1 MSQIKVVV
9 WKNLIIRKRHWFLT
23 IIEALLP
30 VCLFLL
36 IAYGRSQISGLNK
49 VEFTDPTFNYKEG
62 INYGINVGNTYI
74 LYTPGGD
81 YYTDL
86 ISKMHAKLSLP
97 SDQVQ
102 RFGTEKELLEY
113 YYKNSNYTII
123 AIIFDD
129 KDKKKLKYK
138 LRYHESGSFNKKFL
152 STGDKYQNA
161 YSFQPGIGGAYK
173 SSDFLA
179 VQMALDM
186 AFLEYN
192 SKQTDLEEK
201 YSIVVEEFPYP
212 PYKLDSAITKL
223 FLEFLPLITL
233 FSFIFLCPAVLKRVV
248 EEKHSGI
255 KELMKMVGMKSWMLW
270 LGWFIY
276 GMIPIFFSISIII
289 ILMKVPMFGSTYPL
303 IEYSSGGILFCFL
316 ILYCMAAI
324 AFCFAISSFFSRPTI
339 ALVTGILVWILSFFV
354 PKYALGLDE
363 SNQLSWST
371 NIILNLLPNMA
382 LHYGYAVISVFEER
396 EIGVQW
402 SNFSD
407 STSGSAEDITLLNIY
422 LMLIFDT
429 LIYTIFTFYMDG
441 VNPGKYGV
449 KKKIFFPIIEL
460 FKMCRKPTDTVKVD
474 TETQRLEKIEDGIGL
489 RKGIEISNLHKRFGH
504 KVAVNN
510 LNLDIYAG
518 QITVLLGH
526 NGAGKSTTMSVITG
540 MLQATSGS
548 VKINGLDTKRDMDE
562 IRKSL
567 GLCPQHNLFFT
578 DLTVKEHLL
587 FFAKLKGMSSDDA
600 SVEADNLLKILNMT
614 KKTNSMAHSLSGGM
628 QRKLGLGMAVIGG
641 SKVLILDE
649 PSSGMDPESRRHLW
663 DLLLEWRG
671 DRTILITTHFMEEAD
686 ALADWIAIMSNGT
699 LNCYGTPMYLKK
711 KYDIG
716 YHLSLMVEST
726 ANISDIK
733 SEVTKYIHDAQLK
746 FVDGNNLTFVL
757 PSESNPK
764 MKDVLT
770 NLETKKSELKLT
782 NISVTVTSLEDVFLK
797 THLESNGH
805 HNDNCN
811 NSLSVDPKVLDIQ
824 GLLSY
829 DSIGKR
835 EPQLNLKLATLL
847 HKRWQFFCSKKFTYA
862 VPALITLVFFILTG
876 VLSGGNDYCN
886 KTGPELNL
894 KLGSYKQTSVF
905 YNGTTNNNDVT
916 KMMRIYRNIVEDQK
930 SLPFNVIDTEHSIL
944 KKSIENIA
952 YYREHMI
959 AGATFNADKTFEL
972 VALYNAI
979 PIHSMP
985 ISLNLLTNTL
995 AQFLLGPD
1003 YSISL
1008 SNWPLPHVNQ
1018 IKSSQELSH
1027 TKIGILWLILIP
1039 IGCLFIH
1046 GSFIIFPHTEISTKF
1061 VKIQYMCGV
1070 KPICYWLVNFLAD
1083 MVLYMG
1089 LMLTLGFILWII
1101 SPVRVHFGYL
1111 TLIFLLYGLAG
1122 IPFTYLF
1129 SRKTSASGAF
1139 ALLIIMGMFLG
1150 IIFTIT
1156 IEILL
1161 HSQDEYY
1168 MNIGNHIKYVS
1179 LLLIPQVGL
1188 CDALLNLAK
1197 RAVMIHNINMSP
1209 AKMNMVCIGQSHVC
1223 CNENSKECIGF
1234 RNYSNL
1240 FDDYF
1245 IMIAC
1250 CFIYLTINI
1259 VLDAYW
1265 FMKVKSVIIKHYHR
1279 FRSFRKFDYENLQ
1292 YDKTEMTNKNIDDG
1306 LNTLKAEKLSK
1317 LYEGKQIVKNLNLT
1331 LKRGECLGILG
1342 VNGAGKTTTFR
1353 MLTRDEMV
1361 DGGSVLMELE
1371 NKKITIDMDEYMQTL
1386 GYCPQSDSL
1395 NYVLTG
1401 RQILTTI
1408 GALRGIS
1415 DKNEITKYL
1424 ELFDLLE
1431 YADVPCGYYSGG
1443 NKRKLSLA
1451 ISLIGFR
1458 EFVLLDEPTN
1468 GIDPSSRR
1476 KCWSLI
1482 KTLQKE
1488 KGFILTSHS
1497 MNECEAL
1504 CNELKIMKDG
1514 KFVEQGSLADL
1525 KNKFGGFTLKLKI
1538 SNKKTP
1544 SEISDDVDEVDGV
1557 DVVDDRNEV
1566 PKFSTVEDIK
1576 KYFTKNDRAELKDEH
1591 SGLLHFHIKDKNK
1604 RWSDIFKEVENIKS
1618 INSHLIEDYAISE
1631 ASLEDVFLKV
1641 ARSGTEEGTIKRVHE
1656 NKKKLM
1662 RPRNEDVKRK

>member
-49 VEFTDPTFNYKEG
+49 VEFPDPTFNYKEG
-62 INYGINVGNTYI
+62 IKYDINVGNTYI
-74 LYTPGGD
+74 LYTPGND

-86 ISKMHAKLSLP
+86 ISKMHTKLSVP

-102 RFGTEKELLEY
+102 RFGSEKELLGY
-113 YYKNSNYTII
+113 YYKNSNYTIL

-129 KDKKKLKYK
+129 RDRKKLNYK
-138 LRYHESGSFNKKFL
+138 LRYHEQVSYSKEFL
-152 STGDKYQNA
+152 STAEKYKKA

-173 SSDFLA
+173 GSDFLA

-192 SKQTDLEEK
+192 SNQTDLEDK
-201 YSIVVEEFPYP
+201 YSIVLKEFPYP
-212 PYKLDSAITKL
+212 PYKLDSSITKL

-276 GMIPIFFSISIII
+276 GMIPIFFSVSMII
-289 ILMKVPMFGSTYPL
+289 ILMKIPMFGSTYPL
-303 IEYSSGGILFCFL
+303 IEYSSGGILFSFL

-363 SNQLSWST
+363 SNQLSWLT
-371 NIILNLLPNMA
+371 NIILNLLPNMS
-382 LHYGYAVISVFEER
+382 LHYAYSVISVFEER

-402 SNFSD
+402 TNFCNSA
-407 STSGSAEDITLLNIY
+407 SGSTEDITMLNIY
-422 LMLIFDT
+422 LMLIFDIF
-429 LIYTIFTFYMDG
+429 IYTIFTFYMDG

-449 KKKIFFPIIEL
+449 KKKIFFPIIDL

-474 TETQRLEKIEDGIGL
+474 TEKQRLEKIEDGAGMH
-489 RKGIEISNLHKRFGH
+489 KGIEIINLHKRFGH

-548 VKINGLDTKRDMDE
+548 VKINGLDTKRDMDQ

-600 SVEADNLLKILNMT
+600 SVEADHLLKILNMT
-614 KKTNSMAHSLSGGM
+614 EKTNSMAHSLSGGM
-628 QRKLGLGMAVIGG
+628 QRKLCLGMAVIGG

-663 DLLLEWRG
+663 DLLLDWRG

-716 YHLSLMVEST
+716 YHLSLIVEST

-733 SEVTKYIHDAQLK
+733 SEVTEYINDAKLK

-757 PSESNPK
+757 PSESNSK
-764 MKDVLT
+764 MKDVLM
-770 NLETKKSELKLT
+770 NLEMKKSQLKLT

-797 THLESNGH
+797 THLESSGQ
-805 HNDNCN
+805 HNDDCDGN
-811 NSLSVDPKVLDIQ
+811 LSVDPK
-824 GLLSY
+824 
-829 DSIGKR
+829 GKR
-835 EPQLNLKLATLL
+835 EPQLNSKLATLL
-847 HKRWQFFCSKKFTYA
+847 HKRWQFFCSKKITYA
-862 VPALITLVFFILTG
+862 VPASITLVFFILTG
-876 VLSGGNDYCN
+876 VLSGGSDYYGE
-886 KTGPELNL
+886 TGPELDL

-916 KMMRIYRNIVEDQK
+916 KMMRAYGRIVEDQK

-944 KKSIENIA
+944 KKSTENIA
-952 YYREHMI
+952 YYREHMV
-959 AGATFNADKTFEL
+959 AGATFVADKPFEL

-979 PIHSMP
+979 AIHSMP
-985 ISLNLLTNTL
+985 ISINLLTNTL
-995 AQFLLGPD
+995 AQTLLGPE

-1008 SNWPLPHVNQ
+1008 SNWPLPYVNQ
-1018 IKSSQELSH
+1018 LKSPQEFSD

-1083 MVLYMG
+1083 MILYMG
-1089 LMLTLGFILWII
+1089 LMLILGFILWII

-1111 TLIFLLYGLAG
+1111 TLIFLLYGLTG

-1139 ALLIIMGMFLG
+1139 ALLIIMGLFLG

-1161 HSQDEYY
+1161 SSQDEYY
-1168 MNIGNHIKYVS
+1168 MNIGNQIKYVS

-1188 CDALLNLAK
+1188 CDALLNLAR
-1197 RAVMIHNINMSP
+1197 RAVKIHNINVSR
-1209 AKMNMVCIGQSHVC
+1209 AKLNMVCIGHSYMC
-1223 CNENSKECIGF
+1223 CDETLKECVDF
-1234 RNYSNL
+1234 KNYSNL

-1245 IMIAC
+1245 IMIIGC
-1250 CFIYLTINI
+1250 IIYLTINI

-1265 FMKVKSVIIKHYHR
+1265 FMKLKSVIIKHYHR
-1279 FRSFRKFDYENLQ
+1279 LRLFRNCDYESLQ
-1292 YDKTEMTNKNIDDG
+1292 SDKTEWANKTIDDG

-1317 LYEGKQIVKNLNLT
+1317 LYEGRQIVKNLNLT

-1408 GALRGIS
+1408 GALRGVN

-1431 YADVPCGYYSGG
+1431 YADLPCGYYSGG

-1468 GIDPSSRR
+1468 GIDPTSRR

-1544 SEISDDVDEVDGV
+1544 TELSDVDEVDGV
-1557 DVVDDRNEV
+1557 DVVDDRNMV
-1566 PKFSTVEDIK
+1566 PKFSNVEDIK
-1576 KYFTKNDRAELKDEH
+1576 KYFTENERAELKDEH

-1604 RWSDIFKEVENIKS
+1604 RWSDIFREVENIKS

-1641 ARSGTEEGTIKRVHE
+1641 ARSGPGEGMNKKENE
-1656 NKKKLM
+1656 NKKKI
-1662 RPRNEDVKRK
+1662 NNDSTKK